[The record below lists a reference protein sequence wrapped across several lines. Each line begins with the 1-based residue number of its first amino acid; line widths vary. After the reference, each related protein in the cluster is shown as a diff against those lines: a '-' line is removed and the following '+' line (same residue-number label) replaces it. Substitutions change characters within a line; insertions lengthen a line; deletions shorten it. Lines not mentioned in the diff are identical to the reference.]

1 MALEKSNPTVS
12 HIIGLFPELLAV
24 GGVQEASR
32 LTAAALQAIALQHR
46 MSTSFLS
53 LNDSPGAHS
62 LNIGEGVVS
71 LQGFGRAKIKFA
83 LSGISQARSS
93 AKGGAGIVLA
103 AHPNLAVPAAWMLRA
118 APTLKVIVMS
128 HGIEVWTPMPGFRRR
143 ALARAD
149 IVLAPSRYTAQKLI
163 EVQGISPD
171 KVRKLAWPLSPG
183 FLSLA
188 DAPAGLP
195 LPSTFPKGRVVL
207 TVGRWAASERYKG
220 ADALIG
226 VVARIHATIQDL
238 HLVAVGGGDDLPRL
252 KQLVADLGIVDRVH
266 FLENLSRSEIAACY
280 AHADIFALP
289 STGEG
294 FGLVFLEA
302 MAFAKP
308 VVGVAAGGVTD
319 VIEDGVTGLLVAPR
333 DSAALAHALAR
344 LLQDD
349 ALRAQL
355 GRRAAEMVRQ
365 KYRFG
370 AFQTELEQILG
381 HGGPCGEFL
390 A

>member
-24 GGVQEASR
+24 GGVQEAGR
-32 LTAAALQAIALQHR
+32 LTAAALQAIALQHGT
-46 MSTSFLS
+46 STSFLS

-62 LNIGEGVVS
+62 LNIGEGTIP
-71 LQGFGRAKIKFA
+71 LQGFGRAKIRFA
-83 LSGISQARSS
+83 LAGISHARSS

-103 AHPNLAVPAAWMLRA
+103 AHPNLAVPAGWMRRA
-118 APTLKVIVMS
+118 APNVKVIVMS
-128 HGIEVWTPMPGFRRR
+128 HGIEVWEPMPGFRRR

-149 IVLAPSRYTAQKLI
+149 IVLAPSEYTAKKLV
-163 EVQGISPD
+163 EVQGISPE
-171 KVRKLAWPLSPG
+171 KVRKLAWPLSPS

-188 DAPAGLP
+188 DKPAGLS
-195 LPSTFPKGRVVL
+195 LPSTFPKGRVIL

-220 ADALIG
+220 ADELIG
-226 VVARIHATIQDL
+226 VIARIQATIPDL
-238 HLVAVGGGDDLPRL
+238 HLVAVGAGDDLPRL
-252 KQLVADLGIVDRVH
+252 KRLVADLGLVDRVH
-266 FLENLSRSEIAACY
+266 FLENLSRAEIAGCY

-308 VVGVAAGGVTD
+308 VVGVAAGGLTD
-319 VIEDGVTGLLVAPR
+319 VIEDGVNGLLVAPR
-333 DSAALAHALAR
+333 DSEALAHALVR

-349 ALRAQL
+349 ASRARL
-355 GRRAAEMVRQ
+355 GRRGAEIVRQ
-365 KYRFG
+365 KHRFG
-370 AFQTELEQILG
+370 VFQNELEQILT
-381 HGGPCGEFL
+381 
-390 A
+390 